1 MDRMSS
7 IELALKNERTEMNYY
22 LAEAGRSTNTLAK
35 GMFETL
41 AHDEEEH
48 ARRLQGLHER
58 LVQSGRWPEDLAIHV
73 DGTNIAHV
81 LDELVGRVAT
91 AVDCDH
97 DDIEALEK
105 AAKFE
110 ASGAKFY
117 AALSDACENPMEK
130 SFFKFLSGIER
141 EHLHSIQNSLAFFR
155 DPEGFNL
162 AREKGG
168 LDGA

>member
-1 MDRMSS
+1 MERMAS
-7 IELALKNERTEMNYY
+7 IELALKNERTEMDYY
-22 LAEAGRSTNTLAK
+22 LTEAKRSTNPLAK
-35 GMFETL
+35 AMFETL

-58 LVQSGRWPEDLAIHV
+58 LLQNGRWPEDLAIEV
-73 DGTNIAHV
+73 EGTNIAHL
-81 LDELVGRVAT
+81 LDDLVGRVSS

-97 DDIEALEK
+97 SDLEALEK
-105 AAKFE
+105 AEKFE

-130 SFFKFLSGIER
+130 SFFKFLAGIER
-141 EHLHSIQNSLAFFR
+141 EHLHSIQSSIAFFR

-168 LDGA
+168 LDGG